1 MTTTTA
7 TADELLATLQ
17 EGYDLVR
24 SSSPRRIAPGDELV
38 EDLGL
43 DSLDFID
50 IVSVFESRFSTEVV
64 DRVIDRLPELTTV
77 GDLIAAF
84 LAADAAT

>member
-1 MTTTTA
+1 M
-7 TADELLATLQ
+7 
-17 EGYDLVR
+17 R

-38 EDLGL
+38 GDLGL

-64 DRVIDRLPELTTV
+64 DRVIDRLPELTTA